1 MEFNNTAENIH
12 CSNCSLDNE
21 RFMFQ
26 ISDFPKDLAFPIY
39 GVLTPIVTILTLIT
53 NILVVCVF
61 MKRRMRSVTTVFLV
75 GLAVSDT
82 LGAFL
87 WSCVHLFFYGI
98 RQKPYTEPI
107 SYPLCV
113 FHDYGLYIAVILH
126 TISVWLTM
134 TLGIQRCIIVVF
146 PFKGPR
152 IWTMKNSVI
161 MTTMSY
167 LIAIV
172 FFIFLFFM
180 KDYSVKE
187 MADGSQICM
196 ESYADWFN
204 RNISTYMSIYHVLR
218 SVAVQLLP
226 CLSMMVSTAVLAH
239 KLRNEKIFQRGMSKK
254 IGVGQKK
261 DYQHR
266 HRTTLMV
273 VIIMIIF
280 LIVEVPNGIVFAIK
294 IYDPDNTIM
303 PTSIDY
309 PFAILHNFILLLSY
323 HCNFWIYV
331 GLSARF
337 RRTLKDM
344 LLVSRVKRTFER
356 VMSMSR
362 TDSFS
367 HQGYPLSTMKN
378 RHING
383 NGSTVVKYTTVCSE
397 GYNQTH

>member
-1 MEFNNTAENIH
+1 MTLNTTVVDTD
-12 CSNCSLDNE
+12 CLNCSSSYHGSA
-21 RFMFQ
+21 FQ
-26 ISDFPKDLAFPIY
+26 ILDFPKNLAFPIY
-39 GVLTPIVTILTLIT
+39 GILCPIIAILTLVS

-98 RQKPYTEPI
+98 RQKEYTEPI
-107 SYPLCV
+107 EYPLCV
-113 FHDYGLYIAVILH
+113 FHDFALYLAVILH
-126 TISVWLTM
+126 STSVWLTM

-152 IWTMKNSVI
+152 IWTMKNSII

-167 LIAIV
+167 LVGV
-172 FFIFLFFM
+172 FFFIPLFFM
-180 KDYSVKE
+180 KHYTESELVN
-187 MADGSQICM
+187 GSKVCM
-196 ESYADWFN
+196 ERYAEWFESDL
-204 RNISTYMSIYHVLR
+204 STYMSIYHVLR
-218 SVAVQLLP
+218 SVFVQLLP

-239 KLRNEKIFQRGMSKK
+239 KLRNEKIFQRGMSK
-254 IGVGQKK
+254 IGKGQKK

-273 VIIMIIF
+273 VIIMLIF
-280 LIVEVPNGIVFAIK
+280 LIVEVPNGIVFGIK
-294 IYDPDNTIM
+294 IYDTDNSIM

-344 LLVSRVKRTFER
+344 LLGSRVKRTFER

-367 HQGYPLSTMKN
+367 SRQGYPLSTIKH
-378 RHING
+378 RHMNG
-383 NGSTVVKYTTVCSE
+383 NGATSVVKYSTVDCD
-397 GYNQTH
+397 

>member
-1 MEFNNTAENIH
+1 MNATTLSSADLVKIEYLNKTNGNDSTEFFL
-12 CSNCSLDNE
+12 LDLPPH
-21 RFMFQ
+21 F
-26 ISDFPKDLAFPIY
+26 AFPIY
-39 GVLTPIVTILTLIT
+39 GILCPIVTMLTLIS

-87 WSCVHLFFYGI
+87 WSCVHMFFYGI

-107 SYPLCV
+107 AYPLCL
-113 FHDYGLYIAVILH
+113 FFDYGLYIAVIFH
-126 TISVWLTM
+126 TTSVWLTM

-161 MTTMSY
+161 MTTVSY
-167 LIAIV
+167 VLPIAT
-172 FFIFLFFM
+172 FMFLFFM
-180 KDYSVKE
+180 KNYSTKE
-187 MADGSQICM
+187 LPSGDLVCM
-196 ESYADWFN
+196 WKFASWFEED
-204 RNISTYMSIYHVLR
+204 ITTYMSIYHIYR
-218 SVAVQLLP
+218 SVFIQLLP
-226 CLSMMVSTAVLAH
+226 CLSMMVSTVVLAY
-239 KLRNEKIFQRGMSKK
+239 KLRNEKIFRRGMSK
-254 IGVGQKK
+254 IGKGQKK

-273 VIIMIIF
+273 VIIMVIF

-294 IYDPDNTIM
+294 VYDIDNNIM
-303 PTSIDY
+303 PTEIDY

-344 LLVSRVKRTFER
+344 LLGSRIKRTFER
-356 VMSMSR
+356 VVSMSR

-367 HQGYPLSTMKN
+367 QPGYQMSHIKH
-378 RHING
+378 RHENG
-383 NGSTVVKYTTVCSE
+383 NTIKYTTVFSE
-397 GYNQTH
+397 

>member
-1 MEFNNTAENIH
+1 MSEVKYFNDTIENG
-12 CSNCSLDNE
+12 SQAFVLL
-21 RFMFQ
+21 
-26 ISDFPKDLAFPIY
+26 DFPKQLAFPIY
-39 GVLTPIVTILTLIT
+39 GILCPIVTLLTLIS

-87 WSCVHLFFYGI
+87 WSCVHMYFYGI

-113 FHDYGLYIAVILH
+113 FFDYGLYVAVILH
-126 TISVWLTM
+126 TTSVWLTM

-161 MTTMSY
+161 MTTVSY
-167 LIAIV
+167 VLPIST
-172 FFIFLFFM
+172 FMFLFFM
-180 KDYSVKE
+180 KDYSTME
-187 MADGSQICM
+187 LPDGELVCM
-196 ESYADWFN
+196 MKFANWFEEHKQ
-204 RNISTYMSIYHVLR
+204 TYMSMYHIYR
-218 SVAVQLLP
+218 SVFVQLLP

-239 KLRNEKIFQRGMSKK
+239 KLRNEKIFQRGMSK
-254 IGVGQKK
+254 IGKGQKK

-273 VIIMIIF
+273 VIIMVIF

-294 IYDPDNTIM
+294 IYDIDNTIM
-303 PTSIDY
+303 PVEIDY

-344 LLVSRVKRTFER
+344 LLGSRIKKTFER
-356 VMSMSR
+356 VVSMSR

-367 HQGYPLSTMKN
+367 QQGFQMSNMKH
-378 RHING
+378 RHANG
-383 NGSTVVKYTTVCSE
+383 NTIKYTTVFSD
-397 GYNQTH
+397 

>member
-1 MEFNNTAENIH
+1 MTNNTAYSEVGCI
-12 CSNCSLDNE
+12 NCTFNNGTVFRIL
-21 RFMFQ
+21 
-26 ISDFPKDLAFPIY
+26 DFPKNLAFPIY
-39 GVLTPIVTILTLIT
+39 GVLCPIITILTLIS

-87 WSCVHLFFYGI
+87 WSSVHMFFYGI
-98 RQKPYTEPI
+98 RQKEYTEPI
-107 SYPLCV
+107 TYPLCV
-113 FHDYGLYIAVILH
+113 FHDYALYIAVILH
-126 TISVWLTM
+126 STSVWLTM

-146 PFKGPR
+146 PFNGPR

-167 LIAIV
+167 LVAV
-172 FFIFLFFM
+172 FFFITLFFM
-180 KDYSVKE
+180 KDYSE
-187 MADGSQICM
+187 TEHGDGSKVCT
-196 ESYADWFN
+196 EKYADWFQSHL
-204 RNISTYMSIYHVLR
+204 STYSSIYHVLR
-218 SVAVQLLP
+218 SVFVQLLP
-226 CLSMMVSTAVLAH
+226 CLSMMVSTAVLAY
-239 KLRNEKIFQRGMSKK
+239 KLKNEKIFQRGMSK

-273 VIIMIIF
+273 VIIMLIF
-280 LIVEVPNGIVFAIK
+280 LIVEVPNGIVFGIK
-294 IYDPDNTIM
+294 LYDTNNTLL
-303 PTSIDY
+303 PESIDY
-309 PFAILHNFILLLSY
+309 PFAIVHNFILLLSY

-344 LLVSRVKRTFER
+344 LLGSRVKRTFER

-367 HQGYPLSTMKN
+367 QQGFPMTTIKH
-378 RHING
+378 RHMNG
-383 NGSTVVKYTTVCSE
+383 NGATSMVKYTTVE
-397 GYNQTH
+397 